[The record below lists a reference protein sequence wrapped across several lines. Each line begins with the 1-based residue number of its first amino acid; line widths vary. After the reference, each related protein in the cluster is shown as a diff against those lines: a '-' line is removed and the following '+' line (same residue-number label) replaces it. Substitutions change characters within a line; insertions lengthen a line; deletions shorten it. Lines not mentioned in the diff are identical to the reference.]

1 MLARVGWVGDAR
13 EHGLGVEHRLLL
25 HDGGEGAVL
34 GRGVGRQRV
43 RRLLPPGEAGHEEV
57 LLALAG
63 ARARA
68 AVLQDHPLRV
78 QHRGRR
84 HGQQRHLAARHARP
98 NARPLGDAPLGLG
111 VVTALLHKCSVA
123 SVSFRKTATRQQQ
136 SAARRGLGLASGHPT
151 VVSVSEGCHTVTCRV
166 TCHVSHWARI
176 TPTHKTSATNSFL
189 PSSPRGDLDAGLLLL
204 RLHSEKVVGIILIIS
219 LSRLNVWAAVDR
231 GRGEPVINSLL
242 LYNTLHNLTRHHLIQ
257 FEITR
262 IILSRERGTDLHFH
276 NLSVPDKMKCR
287 VIAPVF
293 TRDGVRLRRGGH
305 SPEKILAPIRRRPLL
320 SSLCAPSKCD
330 PMTGKYFTREKYLDV
345 LEKISHL

>member
-1 MLARVGWVGDAR
+1 MT
-13 EHGLGVEHRLLL
+13 GVTLSR
-25 HDGGEGAVL
+25 
-34 GRGVGRQRV
+34 
-43 RRLLPPGEAGHEEV
+43 
-57 LLALAG
+57 
-63 ARARA
+63 
-68 AVLQDHPLRV
+68 
-78 QHRGRR
+78 
-84 HGQQRHLAARHARP
+84 
-98 NARPLGDAPLGLG
+98 
-111 VVTALLHKCSVA
+111 
-123 SVSFRKTATRQQQ
+123 
-136 SAARRGLGLASGHPT
+136 
-151 VVSVSEGCHTVTCRV
+151 VVSRV
-166 TCHVSHWARI
+166 TCHTGHASLQHTKPRPRTVSC
-176 TPTHKTSATNSFL
+176 
-189 PSSPRGDLDAGLLLL
+189 
-204 RLHSEKVVGIILIIS
+204 
-219 LSRLNVWAAVDR
+219 SRLPAEISMLDFFSSGFTLKRWLELLSLFHYPDSAVWAAVDR